1 MFSNRLP
8 PSIVPNA
15 LSRTIAA
22 LQAAGVPYVDLTESN
37 PTRAHLAYP
46 GDLLHALS
54 DASALRYEPQ
64 PFGMASARQAVATDQ
79 GRRGARIDSSRVVL
93 TSSSSEAYSW
103 LFKLLC
109 NAGDRVLVPRPSY
122 PLFEHLTRL
131 EAVEADTYDLE
142 YHGGWEID
150 TASVARG
157 LTPRTRAVLVVTPNN
172 PTGSYL
178 KRRELE
184 TLDALCAE
192 RNTALIADEV
202 FSDYALDAP
211 ADRVT
216 DIASRARALAF
227 TLGGLSK
234 SVGLPQLKLGWIIAG
249 GEASKRHAA
258 LAALELIADSY
269 LSVST
274 PVQVAAPGLLADGA
288 VIRDGILARV
298 RANLATLRAHARSFP
313 ACEVLA
319 CEGGWYAVI
328 RVPATRAEEEIV
340 AGLLERERILVHP
353 GYFFDFPREAYIV
366 VSLLPEPQVFDDAA
380 ARMLQFTVSGL

>member
-178 KRRELE
+178 
-184 TLDALCAE
+184 
-192 RNTALIADEV
+192 
-202 FSDYALDAP
+202 
-211 ADRVT
+211 
-216 DIASRARALAF
+216 
-227 TLGGLSK
+227 
-234 SVGLPQLKLGWIIAG
+234 
-249 GEASKRHAA
+249 
-258 LAALELIADSY
+258 
-269 LSVST
+269 
-274 PVQVAAPGLLADGA
+274 
-288 VIRDGILARV
+288 
-298 RANLATLRAHARSFP
+298 
-313 ACEVLA
+313 
-319 CEGGWYAVI
+319 
-328 RVPATRAEEEIV
+328 
-340 AGLLERERILVHP
+340 
-353 GYFFDFPREAYIV
+353 
-366 VSLLPEPQVFDDAA
+366 
-380 ARMLQFTVSGL
+380 